1 MPRPERRRCP
11 EQSSGETRSIG
22 NRARR
27 PAPPACRLAGAARTA
42 KPNARELDRP
52 SLVPGVHQYTDDAIS
67 SDRLSQNGL
76 RIRCQSALPV
86 GIDHGNPRRAV
97 VDVKPRPHRS
107 PGLLPVN
114 AGSGKAQLAKRNAGP
129 RLRGRDWKMGRQP
142 VRELSEGHADRRCRR
157 SHRVDVAPD

>member
-27 PAPPACRLAGAARTA
+27 PAPPAFRLAGAARTA
-42 KPNARELDRP
+42 KPNARRARSAESCPRCPPVRRRCDQFR
-52 SLVPGVHQYTDDAIS
+52 SLVPEWTPDQA
-67 SDRLSQNGL
+67 
-76 RIRCQSALPV
+76 QSALPV
-86 GIDHGNPRRAV
+86 GIDHGNPRRAA
-97 VDVKPRPHRS
+97 VDVKPRPHCS

-114 AGSGKAQLAKRNAGP
+114 VGSGKAQLAKRNAGP
-129 RLRGRDWKMGRQP
+129 RLRGRDWTMGAQP